1 MNDSGFLSQVNRSVA
16 FSFVKHNSSRKLGHL
31 VLLHGLGADEHDL
44 IGLAPYLDDRL
55 EILSL
60 RAPRNCQYGGYSWF
74 DTSIAD
80 ASLDIDCEHARESL
94 DALCLYL
101 AEFESPPMLA
111 GFSQGAMMAMGVCI
125 EQPEL
130 VSAAVCMSGAL
141 LPCFNMAGTSLP
153 PILLTHGR
161 FDPVVSLRYGS
172 EAATALGEMGSDLTF
187 REFPMGHEING
198 ECLAVVSQWVSER
211 LAGLIST

>member
-1 MNDSGFLSQVNRSVA
+1 MP
-16 FSFVKHNSSRKLGHL
+16 FSFVKHNPSEKLEHL

-55 EILSL
+55 AILSL

-74 DTSIAD
+74 DTSIAE
-80 ASLDIDCEHARESL
+80 ASLDIDCDQVRESL
-94 DALCLYL
+94 HALCAYL

-111 GFSQGAMMAMGVCI
+111 GFSQGAMMAIGVCL
-125 EQPEL
+125 ERPDL

-141 LPCFNMAGTSLP
+141 LPCFKPAGTNLP
-153 PILLTHGR
+153 PILLTHGTL
-161 FDPVVSLRYGS
+161 DPVVSPQYGS
-172 EAATALGEMGSDLTF
+172 ATATTLRELGGDVTL

-198 ECLAVVSQWVSER
+198 ECLGVVSEWLSDRLTSLVS
-211 LAGLIST
+211 S